1 VTAVAELT
9 VPAVT
14 VKVAEVCPCG
24 TVTDEGTLAAELLE
38 LDSDT
43 EMPPLPAADV
53 RVTVPVAVPPLA
65 IVLELT
71 DMLLSAG
78 GGGLMVTP

>member
-14 VKVAEVCPCG
+14 VKVAEVWPWGIVTEAG
-24 TVTDEGTLAAELLE
+24 TVAAEVLE

-78 GGGLMVTP
+78 RGGLMVTP

>member
-1 VTAVAELT
+1 M
-9 VPAVT
+9 T
-14 VKVAEVCPCG
+14 VKVAEVCPCA
-24 TVTDEGTLAAELLE
+24 TVRDEGTLAAEGLE

-43 EMPPLPAADV
+43 ETPPLPAADV

-65 IVLELT
+65 IALELT
-71 DMLLSAG
+71 DKLLSAG

>member
-14 VKVAEVCPCG
+14 VKVAEVCPWG
-24 TVTDEGTLAAELLE
+24 TVTEAGTVAAEVLE

-43 EMPPLPAADV
+43 ETPPLPAADV

-71 DMLLSAG
+71 DKLLSAG